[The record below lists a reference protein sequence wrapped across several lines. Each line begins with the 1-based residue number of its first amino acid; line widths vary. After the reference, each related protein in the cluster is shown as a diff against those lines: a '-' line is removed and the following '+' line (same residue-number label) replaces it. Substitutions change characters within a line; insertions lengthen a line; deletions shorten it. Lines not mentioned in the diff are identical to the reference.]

1 MTNEE
6 FQILVLQELKGIKS
20 DIGDLKTGQKR
31 LEDRQS
37 ILEEGQKRLEDGQS
51 VLEEGQKRLEDRQSI
66 LEEGQKR
73 LEDRQCVLEEGQKRI
88 ENKLDAVYEQTAILT
103 EFRTEANMKLD
114 SLIEDNKSIHEML
127 GEHEISIRTLRRK
140 PV

>member
-37 ILEEGQKRLEDGQS
+37 
-51 VLEEGQKRLEDRQSI
+51 
-66 LEEGQKR
+66 
-73 LEDRQCVLEEGQKRI
+73 VLEEGQKRI
-88 ENKLDAVYEQTAILT
+88 ENKLDAVYDQTAILT

>member
-37 ILEEGQKRLEDGQS
+37 ILEEGQKR
-51 VLEEGQKRLEDRQSI
+51 
-66 LEEGQKR
+66 
-73 LEDRQCVLEEGQKRI
+73 I

-103 EFRTEANMKLD
+103 EFRTEVNMKLD

-127 GEHEISIRTLRRK
+127 GEHEISIRTLRRR

>member
-6 FQILVLQELKGIKS
+6 FQILVLEELKGIKS
-20 DIGDLKTGQKR
+20 DISDLKSGQGT
-31 LEDRQS
+31 LESGMRA
-37 ILEEGQKRLEDGQS
+37 LEEGQKRLEGRQGA
-51 VLEEGQKRLEDRQSI
+51 LEEGQKRLEERQGA

-73 LEDRQCVLEEGQKRI
+73 LEERQGVLDEGQNRI
-88 ENKLDAVYEQTAILT
+88 ENKLAAVYDQTAILT

>member
-6 FQILVLQELKGIKS
+6 FQNLVLEELRSIKI
-20 DIGDLKTGQKR
+20 DIRGLKEGQRKLEQGQSSLEEGQRKLEQGQSSLEEGQRKLEQGQKR
-31 LEDRQS
+31 L
-37 ILEEGQKRLEDGQS
+37 
-51 VLEEGQKRLEDRQSI
+51 
-66 LEEGQKR
+66 
-73 LEDRQCVLEEGQKRI
+73 
-88 ENKLDAVYEQTAILT
+88 ENKLDAVYNQTADLT

-114 SLIEDNKSIHEML
+114 SIIENNKSIHEML

>member
-20 DIGDLKTGQKR
+20 DIGDLKAGQKR
-31 LEDRQS
+31 LEDR
-37 ILEEGQKRLEDGQS
+37 QS
-51 VLEEGQKRLEDRQSI
+51 VLEEGQKRLENRQS
-66 LEEGQKR
+66 
-73 LEDRQCVLEEGQKRI
+73 VLEEGQKRI
-88 ENKLDAVYEQTAILT
+88 ENKLDAVYDQTAILT

-114 SLIEDNKSIHEML
+114 SIIEDNKSIHGML